1 MVCVVPDLENV
12 DAVTVDTPSGPLLVF
27 SRRPLRDAVLS
38 ATTAA
43 ARMLQPAT
51 QFSHAAKESPSV
63 YDNTYSMVQLFHPRR
78 TVSGVAEPEPTP
90 LGQSRS
96 LEPEPAPII

>member
-1 MVCVVPDLENV
+1 MVCVPDFENV
-12 DAVTVDTPSGPLLVF
+12 DSVTIDTASGPLLVF

-51 QFSHAAKESPSV
+51 QFSNAAKDLPAV
-63 YDNTYSMVQLFHPRR
+63 YDNTYSTAHQFHPRR
-78 TVSGVAEPEPTP
+78 TVSGVAEPEPSH

-96 LEPEPAPII
+96 HELEPAPII